1 MNFSGLCCVWGPG
14 ATRFLPSPPF
24 LTIMIMVTNHSQ
36 DSLNCE
42 ASSLNCDCTYTPK
55 QCSVFTCSQ
64 TLWRCM
70 AMDKRL
76 RHHTSLNVPTKQ
88 WTNITLQEWH
98 IIKVKVISGWVIL
111 LCSKIVNSDELQFMY
126 PANDVHYLLKLW
138 LIVTTVY
145 NDVGLSSFQT
155 GQELMGL
162 KRSFAKY

>member
-1 MNFSGLCCVWGPG
+1 
-14 ATRFLPSPPF
+14 
-24 LTIMIMVTNHSQ
+24 
-36 DSLNCE
+36 
-42 ASSLNCDCTYTPK
+42 
-55 QCSVFTCSQ
+55 
-64 TLWRCM
+64 
-70 AMDKRL
+70 MDKRL

-88 WTNITLQEWH
+88 RTNITLQEWH
-98 IIKVKVISGWVIL
+98 AIKVKVISGWVIL